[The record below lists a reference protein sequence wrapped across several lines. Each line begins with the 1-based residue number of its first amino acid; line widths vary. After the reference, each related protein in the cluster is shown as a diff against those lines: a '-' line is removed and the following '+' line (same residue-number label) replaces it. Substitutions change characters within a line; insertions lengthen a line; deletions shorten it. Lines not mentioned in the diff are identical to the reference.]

1 MGSQKE
7 NMLAGKLYRVDQELS
22 NLMSDNKKKIA
33 QFNQATSDDEQ
44 NRLIQTIIPNSEDSI
59 HIEAPFHCDYGDHIH
74 LGNNFYANYDCIMLD
89 VNHIYIGN
97 NVLLGPRISLY
108 TAGHPL
114 SSAVRNSGLEF
125 GKSITIGD
133 NVWVGGNTIINPGV
147 RIGCNTVIGSGSVV
161 TKDIPDNVIAA
172 GNPCRVIR
180 KITEQDEL
188 NWQTQAREIS
198 QVK

>member
-7 NMLAGKLYRVDQELS
+7 NMLAGKLYRVDQELA

-97 NVLLGPRISLY
+97 NVLLGPRVSLY

-147 RIGCNTVIGSGSVV
+147 KIGANTVIGSGSVV

-188 NWQTQAREIS
+188 NWQNQAREIG

>member
-97 NVLLGPRISLY
+97 NVLLGPRVSLY

-133 NVWVGGNTIINPGV
+133 NAWVGGNTIINPGV

>member
-97 NVLLGPRISLY
+97 NVLLGPRVSLY

-147 RIGCNTVIGSGSVV
+147 KIGCNTVIGSGSVV

>member
-97 NVLLGPRISLY
+97 NVLLGPRVSLY

-133 NVWVGGNTIINPGV
+133 NAWVGGNTIINPGV
-147 RIGCNTVIGSGSVV
+147 KIGCNTVIGLGSVV

>member
-97 NVLLGPRISLY
+97 NVLLGPRVSLY

-133 NVWVGGNTIINPGV
+133 NAWVGGNTIINPGV
-147 RIGCNTVIGSGSVV
+147 KIGCNTVIGSGSVV

-180 KITEQDEL
+180 KITEKDEL

>member
-97 NVLLGPRISLY
+97 NVLLGPRVSLY

>member
-97 NVLLGPRISLY
+97 NVLLGPRVSLY

-133 NVWVGGNTIINPGV
+133 NAWVGGNTIINPGV
-147 RIGCNTVIGSGSVV
+147 KIGCNTVIGSGSVV

>member
-133 NVWVGGNTIINPGV
+133 NAWVGGNTIINPGV
-147 RIGCNTVIGSGSVV
+147 KIGCNTVIGSGSVV

>member
-97 NVLLGPRISLY
+97 NVLLGPRVSLY

-133 NVWVGGNTIINPGV
+133 NAWVGGNTIINPGV

-188 NWQTQAREIS
+188 NWQNQAREMS
-198 QVK
+198 QEK

>member
-97 NVLLGPRISLY
+97 NVLLGPRVSLY

-133 NVWVGGNTIINPGV
+133 NAWVGGNTIINPGV
-147 RIGCNTVIGSGSVV
+147 KIGCNTVIGSGSVV

-188 NWQTQAREIS
+188 NW
-198 QVK
+198 

>member
-89 VNHIYIGN
+89 VNHISIGN
-97 NVLLGPRISLY
+97 NVLLGPRVSLY

-133 NVWVGGNTIINPGV
+133 NAWVGGNTIINPGV
-147 RIGCNTVIGSGSVV
+147 KIGCNTVIGSGSVV

>member
-97 NVLLGPRISLY
+97 NVLLGPRVSLY

-133 NVWVGGNTIINPGV
+133 NAWVGGNTIINPGV
-147 RIGCNTVIGSGSVV
+147 KIGCNTVIGSGSVV

-188 NWQTQAREIS
+188 NWQNQAREMS
-198 QVK
+198 QEK

>member
-59 HIEAPFHCDYGDHIH
+59 HIEAPFHYDYGDHIH

-97 NVLLGPRISLY
+97 NVLLGPRVSLY

-133 NVWVGGNTIINPGV
+133 NAWVGGNTIINPGV
-147 RIGCNTVIGSGSVV
+147 KIGCNTVIGSGSVV

>member
-97 NVLLGPRISLY
+97 NVLLGPRVSLY

-188 NWQTQAREIS
+188 NWQNQAREMS
-198 QVK
+198 QEK

>member
-188 NWQTQAREIS
+188 NWQNQAREMS
-198 QVK
+198 QEK

>member
-97 NVLLGPRISLY
+97 NVLLGPRVSLY

-133 NVWVGGNTIINPGV
+133 NAWVGGNTIINPGV
-147 RIGCNTVIGSGSVV
+147 KIGCNTVIGPGSVV
-161 TKDIPDNVIAA
+161 TKDVPDNVIAA

>member
-7 NMLAGKLYRVDQELS
+7 NMLAGKLYRVDQELA

-97 NVLLGPRISLY
+97 NVLLGPRVSLY

-188 NWQTQAREIS
+188 NWQNQAREIS

>member
-97 NVLLGPRISLY
+97 NVLLGPRVSLY

-133 NVWVGGNTIINPGV
+133 NAWVGGNTIINPGV
-147 RIGCNTVIGSGSVV
+147 KIGCNTVIGSGSVV

-188 NWQTQAREIS
+188 NWQNQAREIS

>member
-97 NVLLGPRISLY
+97 NVLLGPRVSLY

-114 SSAVRNSGLEF
+114 SSVVRNSGLEF

>member
-97 NVLLGPRISLY
+97 NVLLGPRVSLY

-133 NVWVGGNTIINPGV
+133 NAWVGGNTIINPGV
-147 RIGCNTVIGSGSVV
+147 KIGCNTVIGSGSVV

-188 NWQTQAREIS
+188 NWQSQAREIS

>member
-44 NRLIQTIIPNSEDSI
+44 NRLIQTIIPNSGDSI

-147 RIGCNTVIGSGSVV
+147 KIGCNTVIGSGSVV

>member
-97 NVLLGPRISLY
+97 NVLLGPRVSIY

-133 NVWVGGNTIINPGV
+133 NAWVGGNTIINPGV
-147 RIGCNTVIGSGSVV
+147 KIGCNTVIGSGSVV